1 MSNSQTDIKS
11 VDQAG
16 WEEALNIFYYN
27 FLKQVKLQDVIC
39 DEASAGRTETSLQGS
54 KAGGRF
60 ILRVCVVKS
69 KTNI

>member
-1 MSNSQTDIKS
+1 M
-11 VDQAG
+11 DQAE
-16 WEEALNIFYYN
+16 WKEALDIFYNNYS
-27 FLKQVKLQDVIC
+27 KQVKLQDVIC
-39 DEASAGRTETSLQGS
+39 DEASAGWTETSLQGS